1 MDPTLFPKWIEERS
15 GLAAWIQ
22 AVGSIAAIIASA
34 MIAAHGTR
42 EARRASWRVERDA
55 VNRFADFA
63 SWTAYQLWPY
73 GDKLRARPRPGMFV
87 WVMFGRLVSKRRLTN
102 PFTRDA
108 TSIQAG
114 MEAMAVVSHGM
125 KQFQEQ
131 MSSARYPS
139 LYDKEYV
146 MGFLERLESRGVVI
160 SNYGDPPGMNVPGED
175 DVLMLCDWCFQDAIA
190 AAKRFNQ
197 TLRTLE

>member
-1 MDPTLFPKWIEERS
+1 MDPTLFPKWIEEHP

-22 AVGSIAAIIASA
+22 AAGSIAAIMAST

-55 VNRFADFA
+55 VNRFTDFA
-63 SWTAYQLWPY
+63 YWTAYQLWPY

-87 WVMFGRLVSKRRLTN
+87 WMMFRCVASKRRLTN
-102 PFTRDA
+102 PFTMDA
-108 TSIQAG
+108 TSIRAG
-114 MEAMAVVSHGM
+114 MEAMALVSQGV
-125 KQFQEQ
+125 KQFQAQ
-131 MSSARYPS
+131 ISSAQFPT

-146 MGFLERLESRGVVI
+146 TGFLERLESRGVVI

-190 AAKRFNQ
+190 AAKRFSQ